1 MGTIQTK
8 MNDANLALFY
18 CHHDEDDNERGHDK
32 RILRERLDLMG
43 IRYKSI
49 HVGSNG
55 VCGLNLSGTRIT
67 DLSPLKEFLL
77 THLCLQDCFGITDF
91 SPLKDMGLTW
101 LNLCRTNVTD
111 LSSLGNL
118 PLSYL
123 KLYRTQTANLSPL
136 GDMPLRSL
144 DIRFTKVTDVSP
156 LRCMPLQE
164 LSFFPTRVNQ
174 GMHVLRGME
183 SLKTINRRPAEEF
196 WKRHDS

>member
-1 MGTIQTK
+1 
-8 MNDANLALFY
+8 
-18 CHHDEDDNERGHDK
+18 
-32 RILRERLDLMG
+32 MG

-77 THLCLQDCFGITDF
+77 THLCLQGCFGITDF
-91 SPLKDMGLTW
+91 SPLKDMSLTW
-101 LNLCRTNVTD
+101 LNLCRTSVTD
-111 LSSLGNL
+111 LSSLRNL

-136 GDMPLRSL
+136 RDVPLRSL
-144 DIRFTKVTDVSP
+144 DIRFTKITDVSP
-156 LRCMPLQE
+156 LRYMPLQE
-164 LSFFPTRVNQ
+164 LSFFPTRTN
-174 GMHVLRGME
+174 HSLRVLRGME

-196 WKRHDS
+196 LKRYGN